1 MVRGTYSTGP
11 SSSSSLE
18 LPLSSSLDSWEMD
31 DGIVQGRFGS
41 EATPQDGPT
50 SYYCNCTCFG
60 VKYITPSESY
70 LFSAVWRWVVY
81 NSEFFGDRLR
91 GPKPMPTFSSA
102 SCRSGPHRHGPKTR
116 TQSDF
121 ETKKCTVNCGK
132 NQMMF
137 SDNICFFPGFLR
149 KTKHLTLTQL
159 LRGENMLNMLRMP

>member
-1 MVRGTYSTGP
+1 MESSKEGLAAKPPHKMGQQTPTSFYTSTG
-11 SSSSSLE
+11 
-18 LPLSSSLDSWEMD
+18 
-31 DGIVQGRFGS
+31 
-41 EATPQDGPT
+41 
-50 SYYCNCTCFG
+50 YYCNCTCFG
-60 VKYITPSESY
+60 VKCITPSESY

-137 SDNICFFPGFLR
+137 SGNICFFPGFLR

-159 LRGENMLNMLRMP
+159 LKGENMLNMLRMPWSSSHLTVPPSW